1 METNSIVKVP
11 VVQRQ
16 DYTMYLENFDNVLWF
31 HTDVRNWSSNTKK
44 QYMTDLDVLQHLS
57 NCYFYALSEVA
68 NEKLIKFGKS
78 IGFQH
83 FKDLDIS
90 GKPYTIYFRSI

>member
-1 METNSIVKVP
+1 MSFKVP
-11 VVQRQ
+11 VVIRE
-16 DYTMYLENFDNVLWF
+16 DYTMLLELHNNLIWF
-31 HTDVRNWSSNTKK
+31 HTDIRKWTPKIKK
-44 QYMTDLDVLQHLS
+44 QYITDLDVLQHLS
-57 NCYFYALSEVA
+57 NCYFYALSEAV

-83 FKDLDIS
+83 FKDLDVS